1 MACHGERMRRGVE
14 AGAGE
19 PVASSLRLPSLVSY
33 IVTMINPALTLVFTF
48 IAPSS
53 RIAAGAAAGRAV
65 PPPADRNLAR
75 PRLPPPLFEVS
86 EVFRNF
92 PATPSGAGR
101 RAALIPV

>member
-1 MACHGERMRRGVE
+1 
-14 AGAGE
+14 
-19 PVASSLRLPSLVSY
+19 LVSY

-101 RAALIPV
+101 RAALIPVFTSPSMNTLPCAKPARFRRSRLR